1 MGLVMVVSAISGF
14 LIITRLV
21 FDRFNEIESS
31 ISLQTTNDILKQ
43 INKGFDTINLTS
55 SDWGCW
61 DETYNFAQ
69 NQNQEYIDS
78 NLYTNEFLV
87 LKVNAIAIYNK
98 NNHKVYLRTYDY
110 KKDTQ
115 LATDNELVDMTDIL
129 VNSLKFKNID
139 DIINGYFGKN
149 NMYYFAAHQTSPS
162 ICDDESK
169 VNGTI
174 LFIRQINAQ
183 DPQDFALNSPPNVIL
198 NTANF
203 NTLDPAVKMGIDT
216 SKVTSIKTTS
226 SNIYTY
232 SIIPDIFGNPLIYLT
247 VNSERVFT
255 NESITLN
262 SSIFIM
268 MLLLLLV
275 FSIIFYLIIDRSFFQ
290 KFKQIYNFLEHIKTQ
305 PDTDERFT
313 AGLGKDFDEIKDVLN
328 SLLDKLKLKQTQLE
342 QVNEK
347 LLTQN
352 QELLKSHDIFNE
364 KNKELSKINQLMV
377 GREIKMI
384 ELKEELKK
392 HDLDS
397 PESTI
402 PETRDKT
409 Q

>member
-364 KNKELSKINQLMV
+364 KIKELSKI
-377 GREIKMI
+377 
-384 ELKEELKK
+384 KK
-392 HDLDS
+392 A
-397 PESTI
+397 
-402 PETRDKT
+402 
-409 Q
+409 